1 MATTILTPTD
11 QHKVSAHDGLWMS
24 AKDAETVTGWTLKP
38 EGMCRDEL
46 CVPLP
51 ASAVKGSEVDVE
63 AFWQKLGGPVIASE
77 EGDVWAL
84 GAPAD
89 ERNAALEGLQ
99 APDFTLP
106 DIDGTPRTLSELR
119 GKKVF
124 LATWASW

>member
-1 MATTILTPTD
+1 MTTILTPTAE
-11 QHKVSAHDGLWMS
+11 HEIATRDGLWLS
-24 AKDAETVTGWTLKP
+24 PADAERVTGFTLKP

-51 ASAVKGSEVDVE
+51 ASAVRPNEVDLA
-63 AFWQKLGGPVIASE
+63 AFWTKLGGPVVASK
-77 EGDVWAL
+77 DRDIFAL

-89 ERNAALEGLQ
+89 ERNAALDGLA

-106 DIDGTPRTLSELR
+106 DVDGVPRTLSQLR

>member
-11 QHKVSAHDGLWMS
+11 EHRVLAHDGLWMS

-38 EGMCRDEL
+38 EGMCRDER

-51 ASAVKGSEVDVE
+51 ASAVKDGEVDVE
-63 AFWQKLGGPVIASE
+63 VFWQKLGAPLIASE

-89 ERNAALEGLQ
+89 ERNAALEGLR

-106 DIDGTPRTLSELR
+106 EISGAPRTLSELR

>member
-1 MATTILTPTD
+1 MVTILMPTAEY
-11 QHKVSAHDGLWMS
+11 KVATHDGLWVAAS
-24 AKDAETVTGWTLKP
+24 DAERVTGFTLKP

-51 ASAVKGSEVDVE
+51 ASAVRGNDVDVE
-63 AFWQKLGGPVIASE
+63 AFWKKLGGPVVASDAR
-77 EGDVWAL
+77 DVFAF

-89 ERNAALEGLQ
+89 QRNAALEGLM
-99 APDFTLP
+99 APDFVLP
-106 DIDGTPRTLSELR
+106 DVDGTPRKLSELR

>member
-1 MATTILTPTD
+1 MPTVILTPTAE
-11 QHKVSAHDGLWMS
+11 HNVSTRDGLWMS
-24 AKDAETVTGWTLKP
+24 AGDAEKLTGWTLKP
-38 EGMCRDEL
+38 QGMCRDER

-51 ASAVKGSEVDVE
+51 ASAAKGREVDVE
-63 AFWQKLGGPVIASE
+63 AFWQKLSGPVIASE

-106 DIDGTPRTLSELR
+106 DVDGTPRTLSQLR
-119 GKKVF
+119 GKKIF
-124 LATWASW
+124 MATWASW

>member
-11 QHKVSAHDGLWMS
+11 EHKVSAHDGLWMS

-38 EGMCRDEL
+38 EGMCRDER

-51 ASAVKGSEVDVE
+51 ASAVKGDEVDVE
-63 AFWQKLGGPVIASE
+63 AFWQKLGGPVIASSV
-77 EGDVWAL
+77 GDVWAL
-84 GAPAD
+84 GAPPD

-106 DIDGTPRTLSELR
+106 DVDGVPRTLSQLR

>member
-11 QHKVSAHDGLWMS
+11 DHKVSTHDGLWMS

-38 EGMCRDEL
+38 EGMCRDER

-51 ASAVKGSEVDVE
+51 PTAVKGGEVDVE
-63 AFWQKLGGPVIASE
+63 AFWKKLGGPVIASE

-89 ERNAALEGLQ
+89 ERNAALEDLQ
-99 APDFTLP
+99 D
-106 DIDGTPRTLSELR
+106 RKS
-119 GKKVF
+119 VV
-124 LATWASW
+124 